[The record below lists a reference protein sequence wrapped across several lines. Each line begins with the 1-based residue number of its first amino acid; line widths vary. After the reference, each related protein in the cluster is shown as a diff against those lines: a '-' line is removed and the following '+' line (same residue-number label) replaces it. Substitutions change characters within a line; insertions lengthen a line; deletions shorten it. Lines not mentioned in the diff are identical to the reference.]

1 MVKPPCGPKLASG
14 CKKCIRECF
23 NIKTVALNAL
33 PSGGQDG
40 SEEAV
45 KLGDYSLTILLTFLY
60 QFQFRW
66 LKFEGNDTDF
76 SISIMMISNHL
87 K

>member
-45 KLGDYSLTILLTFLY
+45 KLGDYSLNILPNSYISFNSDGK
-60 QFQFRW
+60 R
-66 LKFEGNDTDF
+66 NDADF
-76 SISIMMISNHL
+76 SISITLISNHL

>member
-45 KLGDYSLTILLTFLY
+45 KLGDYSLNILLFFYIGFNLDGQNSKEMIPIFL
-60 QFQFRW
+60 FR
-66 LKFEGNDTDF
+66 
-76 SISIMMISNHL
+76 
-87 K
+87 

>member
-45 KLGDYSLTILLTFLY
+45 KLGDYSLNILLFFHISFNLDG
-60 QFQFRW
+60 QNSKEMIPIFQFR
-66 LKFEGNDTDF
+66 
-76 SISIMMISNHL
+76 
-87 K
+87 

>member
-33 PSGGQDG
+33 PNAGQDG

-45 KLGDYSLTILLTFLY
+45 KLGDYSLTILLAF
-60 QFQFRW
+60 
-66 LKFEGNDTDF
+66 
-76 SISIMMISNHL
+76 
-87 K
+87 